1 MLLPQEQNNNRET
14 GAAATAATCVVFTT
28 LHRVATGCVWIV
40 VAQREGRRSIVL
52 LDLPTLPSACTV
64 SPWVSSNSSR
74 RAARVAKC
82 NCRPADCLSASRL
95 QQKRCL
101 PFSRTLQLRSSCCCS
116 SSSSCCCCCVDDAVE
131 LCCSR
136 CC

>member
-14 GAAATAATCVVFTT
+14 GAAAAAMCVVFTT
-28 LHRVATGCVWIV
+28 LHRVATGCVCIV
-40 VAQREGRRSIVL
+40 VAQREGMGSIVL

-64 SPWVSSNSSR
+64 SPWLSSNSSR

-116 SSSSCCCCCVDDAVE
+116 SCSSCCCCCVDDAVE

>member
-14 GAAATAATCVVFTT
+14 GAAAAATCVVFTT

-40 VAQREGRRSIVL
+40 VAQREGERSIVL

-82 NCRPADCLSASRL
+82 NCRLADCLSASRL

-101 PFSRTLQLRSSCCCS
+101 PFSRTLQLRSSCCCLS
-116 SSSSCCCCCVDDAVE
+116 CSSCCCCCVDDAVE